1 MCNEIVVLTAVK
13 TRVSK
18 SNTPK
23 THPQKQIMQ
32 CVFGHQ
38 SDQTTIKYSE
48 MSVAKMIVQN
58 YFLGTP
64 TKMITH

>member
-18 SNTPK
+18 RKSPK

-38 SDQTTIKYSE
+38 TTIKYSDI
-48 MSVAKMIVQN
+48 SGAKMIVQN
-58 YFLGTP
+58 YFFRN
-64 TKMITH
+64 TH